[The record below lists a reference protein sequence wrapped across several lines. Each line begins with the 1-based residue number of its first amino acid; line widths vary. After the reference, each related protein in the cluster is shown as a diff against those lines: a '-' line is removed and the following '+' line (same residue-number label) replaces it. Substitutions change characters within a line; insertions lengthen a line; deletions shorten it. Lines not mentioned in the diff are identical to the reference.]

1 MGYSHTK
8 TCPVFRRWVTIEDD
22 IEWWVIVTLYIFWHI
37 IVVFFKYRNN
47 VNKTDRHDITEILL
61 KVVLNTIALTL

>member
-1 MGYSHTK
+1 MGYSYTK

-37 IVVFFKYRNN
+37 IGGFFKYRNN
-47 VNKTDRHDITEILL
+47 VVDNIVPNTD
-61 KVVLNTIALTL
+61 VSFTL

>member
-47 VNKTDRHDITEILL
+47 VVDNIVPNTD
-61 KVVLNTIALTL
+61 VSFTL